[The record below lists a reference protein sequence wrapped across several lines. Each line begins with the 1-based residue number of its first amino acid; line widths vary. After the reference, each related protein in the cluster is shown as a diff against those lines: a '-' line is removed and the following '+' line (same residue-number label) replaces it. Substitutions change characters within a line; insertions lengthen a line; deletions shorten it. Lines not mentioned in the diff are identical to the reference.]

1 MKYRIKA
8 YHYKKESRYYPQY
21 KFLWL
26 WNDFGGAYRPT
37 IYFSSKIKAQKFLD
51 DHIDK
56 ANPKIENIP
65 YERTY

>member
-8 YHYKKESRYYPQY
+8 YHYKKGSRYYPQY

-37 IYFSSKIKAQKFLD
+37 MYFSSKIKAQKFLD

-56 ANPKIENIP
+56 CNPKIENIP
-65 YERTY
+65 YERTN